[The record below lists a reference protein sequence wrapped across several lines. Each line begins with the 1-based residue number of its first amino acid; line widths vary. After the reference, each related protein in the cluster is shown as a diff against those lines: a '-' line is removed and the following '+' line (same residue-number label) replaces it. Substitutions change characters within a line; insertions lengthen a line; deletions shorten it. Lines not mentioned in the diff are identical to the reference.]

1 MLTRAQ
7 SPIRLV
13 LMKKL
18 DTQKVKKFN
27 RIFRKLFSMPFFL
40 ELEIPPLTTTHALLI
55 KNYVTACSKKFQVF
69 YMSSYP
75 IPFTTIIF
83 WSFRDFSWN
92 IYIYTHTRVCVRAKS
107 LQSYPTLCNPMDY
120 SLPGSSIHGIL
131 QSRIL
136 EWVVMPSS
144 RGSSQPRDQT
154 CVSYVSCI
162 GRQVIYH

>member
-7 SPIRLV
+7 SPIKLV

-40 ELEIPPLTTTHALLI
+40 ELEVPPLTTTQALLI
-55 KNYVTACSKKFQVF
+55 KNYEKKKKNYVTASSKKFQVF

-83 WSFRDFSWN
+83 
-92 IYIYTHTRVCVRAKS
+92 
-107 LQSYPTLCNPMDY
+107 
-120 SLPGSSIHGIL
+120 
-131 QSRIL
+131 
-136 EWVVMPSS
+136 
-144 RGSSQPRDQT
+144 
-154 CVSYVSCI
+154 
-162 GRQVIYH
+162 